1 MRKRPMTQVD
11 LFLAYQ
17 EGYARVK
24 WEVISTAEPQAAPYT
39 CMVQAHLSGVL
50 TYGVCRREES
60 QAMPICRV
68 YV

>member
-24 WEVISTAEPQAAPYT
+24 WEVISTAAEPQAAPYT
-39 CMVQAHLSGVL
+39 CMVQALIWCADLRGLSKGGVA
-50 TYGVCRREES
+50 
-60 QAMPICRV
+60 AMPICRV